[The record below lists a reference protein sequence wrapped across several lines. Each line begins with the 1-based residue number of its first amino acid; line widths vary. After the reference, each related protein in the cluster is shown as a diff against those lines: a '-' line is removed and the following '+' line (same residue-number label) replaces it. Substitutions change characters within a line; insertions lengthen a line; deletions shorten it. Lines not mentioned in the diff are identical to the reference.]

1 MLLVAMSGPPF
12 GAFFPSRYSFALP
25 VVGTRRSTRKD
36 AARWVVIVTDD
47 NPRSENAAAIRA
59 EILAGIERDA
69 AGASVQE
76 IGDRREAIRAAVR
89 AMQAGDVV
97 LVAGKGHETGQ
108 IVGDTVLPFSDRDEL
123 TAALDEVH

>member
-1 MLLVAMSGPPF
+1 MIVSRASVQTETILLVAIVVVALIYFLFFRNRASGEQAGSDR
-12 GAFFPSRYSFALP
+12 GA
-25 VVGTRRSTRKD
+25 
-36 AARWVVIVTDD
+36 
-47 NPRSENAAAIRA
+47 PR
-59 EILAGIERDA
+59 
-69 AGASVQE
+69 